1 MQLWTISELMH
12 LTRAELCDLAAGIE
26 DALPDLGVGT
36 IGRVNALTSLDNI
49 RRVMVLR
56 GLHF

>member
-12 LTRAELCDLAAGIE
+12 LTS
-26 DALPDLGVGT
+26 LG
-36 IGRVNALTSLDNI
+36 NI

-56 GLHF
+56 GLYL